1 MAWLLVLLFSI
12 GMIAEVFAEEGQ
24 SPEQMQEES
33 PEEDTLS
40 ETADPAE
47 DPQIAE
53 EGPDEDLTEGSTDEP
68 IEGPTEDPTDE
79 PTEDPDPVYDLKDAE
94 IGPIEALKY
103 NGTERRP
110 TITVMYGDRTLIEGV
125 DYELIYENNIN
136 AGKKARVRVTGI
148 GQYSGSISKYFKIKR
163 VYNKITLSN
172 VTRPYT
178 VRKQSFY
185 LRPQLIDTAAKLTYT
200 SNTTKV
206 KVNSKGKVTIAKE
219 FIGTA
224 KITVTCE
231 ETRNAATTTKTI
243 KVTVK
248 APVLAGK
255 ALIQKYMTKNPK
267 YKAKIP
273 LEVKGLMLHSVNCP
287 QPSALVFIKN
297 WNDPGYTSASIH
309 AFIDANTG
317 EVYQTLPWT
326 IQANHCWKGPKGCGN
341 EMYIGVE
348 MCESS
353 YIEWV
358 RWNKIKCSNKKKAR
372 AAVKRTYKSAV
383 DLFAMLCVQFD
394 LDPMK
399 KGVIISHNEGNLMGI
414 ASDHG
419 DPENIWKLLGV
430 NYTMDGFRKAVKK
443 AMQKYK

>member
-1 MAWLLVLLFSI
+1 MKNNQRRVIAGLLALLLSICMISEVL
-12 GMIAEVFAEEGQ
+12 AEEA
-24 SPEQMQEES
+24 SSSEESLVSQEEENTLTE
-33 PEEDTLS
+33 PEEPGDDSGLIEDTS
-40 ETADPAE
+40 VEPETTETEPVE
-47 DPQIAE
+47 PVE
-53 EGPDEDLTEGSTDEP
+53 EPE
-68 IEGPTEDPTDE
+68 
-79 PTEDPDPVYDLKDAE
+79 PVYDLSEAV

-103 NGTERRP
+103 NGKERIP
-110 TITVMYGDRTLIEGV
+110 EIIVTYGDQTLVEGV
-125 DYELIYENNIN
+125 DYELTFENNVN
-136 AGKKARVRVTGI
+136 AGKHALVQVSGI

-172 VTRPYT
+172 VTRPYR

-185 LRPQLIDTAAKLTYT
+185 LKPELIDRAAKLTYS
-200 SNTTKV
+200 SNTSKV

-224 KITVTCE
+224 KITIACE
-231 ETRNAATTTKTI
+231 ETRNAAATSKTI
-243 KVTVK
+243 KITVQ
-248 APVLAGK
+248 APVLGGK
-255 ALIQKYMTKNPK
+255 PMIQKYMTKSPK

-273 LEVKGLMLHSVNCP
+273 LKVKGLMLHSVNCP
-287 QPSALVFIKN
+287 QPSALVFIRS

-358 RWNKIKCSNKKKAR
+358 RWNKIQCSNKKKAR
-372 AAVKRTYKSAV
+372 AAAKRTYKSAV

-394 LDPMK
+394 LDPME
-399 KGVIISHNEGNLMGI
+399 KGVVISHNEGNQMGI
-414 ASDHG
+414 ASNHG
-419 DPENIWKLLGV
+419 DPENIWKMLGMK
-430 NYTMDGFRKAVKK
+430 YTMNSFRKAVKK
-443 AMQKYK
+443 AMEKYR